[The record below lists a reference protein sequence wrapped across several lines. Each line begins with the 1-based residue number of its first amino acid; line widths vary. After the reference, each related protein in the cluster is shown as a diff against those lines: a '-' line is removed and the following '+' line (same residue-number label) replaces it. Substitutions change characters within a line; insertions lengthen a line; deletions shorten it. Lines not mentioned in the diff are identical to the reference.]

1 MAKRKIPVHND
12 FCPQALYLYGTT
24 KEDGTP
30 NFGLFCWFSYTSM
43 VTEDGEE
50 MGVMCCIGGD
60 KLTKDLILKNGIFS
74 ANLVS
79 EEMLPL
85 ADYYGCVN
93 GRENPDKMRILPTVE
108 QGQTLPVPT
117 IAESPVS
124 YELRVVQEIK
134 LGGGSSVFLCRIAG
148 VTAKEELLD
157 KEKPLMERF
166 LWAAPVLCPGEER
179 YCSVT
184 GRDLGLWGEPMQKLT
199 EQK

>member
-12 FCPQALYLYGTT
+12 FCPQALFLYGTT
-24 KEDGTP
+24 KEDGSP
-30 NFGLFCWFSYTSM
+30 NFGLFCWFSYTWM
-43 VTEDGEE
+43 KTEAGEG

-60 KLTKDLILKNGIFS
+60 KLTKDLIRKNGIFS

-79 EEMLPL
+79 EELLPL
-85 ADYYGCVN
+85 ADYYGCVS
-93 GRENPDKMRILPTVE
+93 GRGNPDKMRRLPTVE

-124 YELRVVQEIK
+124 YELRVTQEIA
-134 LGGGSSVFLCRIAG
+134 LTEENTVFLCEIAG

-157 KEKPLMERF
+157 KEKPLMDRF

-184 GRDLGLWGEPMQKLT
+184 GRDLGGWGEPMQTL
-199 EQK
+199 E